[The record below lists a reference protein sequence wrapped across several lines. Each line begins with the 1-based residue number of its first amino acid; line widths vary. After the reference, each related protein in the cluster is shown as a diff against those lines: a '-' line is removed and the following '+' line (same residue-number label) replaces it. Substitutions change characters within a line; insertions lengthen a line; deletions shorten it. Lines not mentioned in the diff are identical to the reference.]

1 MTNIESTILEQ
12 LNEHCSCVTLDRE
25 LLISFLANQLGD
37 DAEEMLESPAW
48 KQYFSSTSVFVPK
61 RDLDKMQAIVR
72 AIEEASMLSG
82 YREQVMSWA
91 PSTAQSDSKAA
102 GVFMGY
108 DFHLSEHGP
117 QLIEINTNAGG
128 AFLNAVLSRGQHQC
142 CGETVSTE
150 WADDFDEGVIDQ
162 FESEW
167 LKKNGKGRPSTIAI
181 VDDQPTEQYLY
192 PEFKLARQ
200 LIQRNGIEAVILSPS
215 DLHYENEVLY
225 GNGKPIDMVYNRL
238 VDFSLDDPSHKALR
252 QAWLTG
258 SVVIT
263 PNPLVHA
270 LFADKRNLSLLTDAV
285 LLDRWGLSAGN
296 IELLRLGVPR
306 SVLVTSSNAASLW
319 KERREWFFKPVAG
332 HGSKGVYRGSKLT
345 KGTYEQILTSDYIAQ
360 AYIPPSKRLVV
371 VNGEKQFLKID
382 VRLYTYKGNVLIGA
396 ARLYEGQA
404 TNFRTPG
411 GGFAPLLVM
420 ADKSSKNTC

>member
-1 MTNIESTILEQ
+1 MASDESKTEVQ
-12 LNEHCSCVTLDRE
+12 LNEHCNCVTLDRE
-25 LLISFLANQLGD
+25 LLSKYLAIQLGD
-37 DAEEMLESPAW
+37 DADEMLGSPAW
-48 KQYFSSTSVFVPK
+48 QQYFSTTSVFVPK
-61 RDLDKMQAIVR
+61 RDLGKMQVIVR
-72 AIEEASMLSG
+72 AIEEASMLCG
-82 YREQVMSWA
+82 YREKVMSWA
-91 PSTAQSDSKAA
+91 PSAAHSGSKAA
-102 GVFMGY
+102 GVLMGY

-128 AFLNAVLSRGQHQC
+128 AFLNAVLAHGQHQC
-142 CGETVSTE
+142 CGGTVAIE
-150 WADDFDEGVIDQ
+150 WDEDFDENVIGQ

-167 LKKNGKGRPSTIAI
+167 QKKNGSVRPSVIAI

-238 VDFSLDDPSHKALR
+238 VDFSLDDPSHEALR
-252 QAWLTG
+252 QAWLAG
-258 SVVIT
+258 SVVVT
-263 PNPLVHA
+263 PNPMVHA
-270 LFADKRNLSLLTDAV
+270 LFADKRNLSLLTDAN
-285 LLDRWGLSAGN
+285 LLDRWGLSAEN
-296 IELLRLGVPR
+296 IEILRLGVPL

-319 KERREWFFKPVAG
+319 KERRKWFFKPVAG

-345 KGTYEQILTSDYIAQ
+345 KGTYEQILASDYIAQ

-371 VNGEKQFLKID
+371 VNGENQFLKVD
-382 VRLYTYKGNVLIGA
+382 VRLYTYKGNVLIAA

-420 ADKSSKNTC
+420 AD

>member
-1 MTNIESTILEQ
+1 MTNIEPNIIEQ

-25 LLISFLANQLGD
+25 LLINSLANKLGD
-37 DAEEMLESPAW
+37 DANEMLGSPAW
-48 KQYFSSTSVFVPK
+48 QQYFSTTSVFVPK
-61 RDLDKMQAIVR
+61 RDLGKMQVIVR
-72 AIEEASMLSG
+72 AIEEASMLCG
-82 YREQVMSWA
+82 YREKVMSWA
-91 PSTAQSDSKAA
+91 PSAAHSDSKAA
-102 GVFMGY
+102 GVLMGY

-128 AFLNAVLSRGQHQC
+128 AFLNAVLAHGQHQC
-142 CGETVSTE
+142 CGGTVDIE
-150 WADDFDEGVIDQ
+150 WDENFDENVIGQ

-167 LKKNGKGRPSTIAI
+167 QKKNGNVRPSVIAI

-192 PEFKLARQ
+192 PEFKLAKQ
-200 LIQRNGIEAVILSPS
+200 LMQRNGIEAVILSPS

-238 VDFSLDDPSHKALR
+238 VDFSLDDPSHEALR
-252 QAWLTG
+252 QAWLAG
-258 SVVIT
+258 SVVVT
-263 PNPLVHA
+263 PNPMVHA
-270 LFADKRNLSLLTDAV
+270 LFADKRNLSLLTDAN
-285 LLDRWGLSAGN
+285 LLDRWGLSAEN
-296 IELLRLGVPR
+296 IEILRLGVPL

-319 KERREWFFKPVAG
+319 KERRKWFFKPVAG

-345 KGTYEQILTSDYIAQ
+345 KGTYEQILASDYIAQ

-371 VNGEKQFLKID
+371 VNGENQFLKVD
-382 VRLYTYKGNVLIGA
+382 VRLYTYKGNVLIAA

-420 ADKSSKNTC
+420 AD